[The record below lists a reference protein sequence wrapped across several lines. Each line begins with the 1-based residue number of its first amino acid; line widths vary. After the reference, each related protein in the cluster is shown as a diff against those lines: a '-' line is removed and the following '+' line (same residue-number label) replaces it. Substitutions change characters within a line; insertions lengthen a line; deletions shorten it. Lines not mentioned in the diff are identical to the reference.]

1 MRLDIRY
8 ETRFRYD
15 TPVRESHN
23 ELRACPVDDDRQ
35 RVLDFRLRVDPTTT
49 VQSFRDYWG
58 TRVEAFGV
66 IPRHDR
72 LDVVAEI
79 SVETHA
85 SVEAP
90 APPTPIADLARHEA
104 FHEYTVPSRHTGA
117 GKDLAEL
124 GRTVMDG
131 AETAEETGRAF
142 ADWVGRSL
150 TYSPG
155 ATKVDTTLDEVVER
169 RVGVCQDYAHLTVAL
184 CRAVALPAR
193 YVSGYL
199 FARRD
204 DARSGANA
212 DGSHSPKTGE
222 ADAVRVQTHAWVEV
236 AVAPGRWQ
244 PLDPTNGRDV
254 GERHVKIG
262 HGRDYFDVTPF
273 HGSFSGSADPTLVSS
288 VDIRRRSGE
297 DDRPNILSAADRGLL
312 RRPVPQTP
320 SRVLAQQQEQQQ
332 QQ

>member
-23 ELRACPVDDDRQ
+23 ELRACPVDDARQ
-35 RVLDFRLRVDPTTT
+35 RVLDFRLRVDPATP

-58 TRVEAFGV
+58 TRVEVFGV

-72 LDVVAEI
+72 LDVIAEI

-85 SVEAP
+85 PAEDPAP
-90 APPTPIADLARHEA
+90 ATPIADLAGHEA
-104 FHEYTVPSRHTGA
+104 FHEYTVPSGHTG
-117 GKDLAEL
+117 GGDLTEL
-124 GRTVMDG
+124 GRTVMNG
-131 AETAEETGRAF
+131 AESAEATGRTI

-155 ATKVDTTLDEVVER
+155 ATKVDTTLDEVVQR

-184 CRAVALPAR
+184 CRAVDLPAR

-204 DARSGANA
+204 DAGSGADANGA
-212 DGSHSPKTGE
+212 TKEPGE

-244 PLDPTNGRDV
+244 PLDPTNGREV

-312 RRPVPQTP
+312 RRPVAQTP
-320 SRVLAQQQEQQQ
+320 QRLLAQQQEQQQ
-332 QQ
+332 Q

>member
-8 ETRFRYD
+8 ATRFRYD
-15 TPVRESHN
+15 SPVRESHN
-23 ELRACPVDDDRQ
+23 ELRACPVDDSRQ
-35 RVLDFRLRVDPTTT
+35 RVLDFRLRVDPATP

-72 LDVVAEI
+72 LDVMAEI
-79 SVETHA
+79 SVETHP
-85 SVEAP
+85 STEAP
-90 APPTPIADLARHEA
+90 APPTPLIELEAHEP
-104 FHEYTVPSRHTGA
+104 FREYMVPSRLA
-117 GKDLAEL
+117 GGGEALTELA
-124 GRTVMDG
+124 RSVMNG
-131 AETAEETGRAF
+131 AETAEETGRTI
-142 ADWVGRSL
+142 ADWVGRSV

-155 ATKVDTTLDEVVER
+155 STTVETTVEEVMDR
-169 RVGVCQDYAHLTVAL
+169 RVGVCQDFAHLTVAL
-184 CRAVALPAR
+184 SRAVGLPAR

-204 DARSGANA
+204 DASSGANA
-212 DGSHSPKTGE
+212 DGSHEPKTEE
-222 ADAVRVQTHAWVEV
+222 ADAVRVQTHAWVEI

-288 VDIRRRSGE
+288 VEIRRRSGE
-297 DDRPNILSAADRGLL
+297 DDRPTILSAADRGLL
-312 RRPVPQTP
+312 RKPVAQKPQ
-320 SRVLAQQQEQQQ
+320 RLLAQQQEQQQ

>member
-15 TPVRESHN
+15 SPVRESHN
-23 ELRACPVDDDRQ
+23 ELRACPVDDGRQ
-35 RVLDFRLRVDPTTT
+35 RVLDFRLRVDPATP
-49 VQSFRDYWG
+49 VQSYRDYWG

-72 LDVVAEI
+72 LDVIAEI
-79 SVETHA
+79 SVETFTPD
-85 SVEAP
+85 EDP
-90 APPTPIADLARHEA
+90 APPTSVAALAEHEA
-104 FHEYTVPSRHTGA
+104 FHEYTVPSRHTRGS
-117 GKDLAEL
+117 GLVEL
-124 GRTVMDG
+124 GQEVVDG
-131 AETAEETGRAF
+131 AETAEEVGRTVA
-142 ADWVGRSL
+142 AWVGTSL
-150 TYSPG
+150 TYTPG
-155 ATKVDTTLDEVVER
+155 ATKVDTSVDDVVER

-184 CRAVALPAR
+184 CRAVGVPAR

-204 DARSGANA
+204 DVASGADA
-212 DGSHSPKTGE
+212 DGTVGTGE
-222 ADAVRVQTHAWVEV
+222 ADAVRVQTHAWVEI

-288 VDIRRRSGE
+288 VDIRKRTDEARV
-297 DDRPNILSAADRGLL
+297 PILSAADRGVL
-312 RRPVPQTP
+312 RRPTP
-320 SRVLAQQQEQQQ
+320 HTAQRVAAHQEQQEQQQ

>member
-15 TPVRESHN
+15 SPVRESHN
-23 ELRACPVDDDRQ
+23 ELRACPVDDHRQ
-35 RVLDFRLRVDPTTT
+35 RVLDFRLRVDPATP

-66 IPRHDR
+66 IPRHDH
-72 LDVVAEI
+72 LEVIAEI
-79 SVETHA
+79 SVETRVPDEEP
-85 SVEAP
+85 SP
-90 APPTPIADLARHEA
+90 ATPIADLMGHEP
-104 FHEYTVPSRHTGA
+104 FREYMVPSRHTRG
-117 GKDLAEL
+117 GQGLVELAQGIVE
-124 GRTVMDG
+124 
-131 AETAEETGRAF
+131 ETESAEEAARAISG
-142 ADWVGRSL
+142 WVGRSL

-155 ATKVDTTLDEVVER
+155 STKVDTTIDEVVER

-184 CRAVALPAR
+184 CRAVGVPAR

-204 DARSGANA
+204 DDRSGADA
-212 DGSHSPKTGE
+212 DGSTASGNGE

-244 PLDPTNGRDV
+244 ALDPTNGRDV

-262 HGRDYFDVTPF
+262 HGRDYFDVSPF

-297 DDRPNILSAADRGLL
+297 DDRPTILSAADRGLL
-312 RRPVPQTP
+312 RRPVPQTR
-320 SRVLAQQQEQQQ
+320 RVLAEQQEQQQ
-332 QQ
+332 Q

>member
-8 ETRFRYD
+8 ATRFRYD
-15 TPVRESHN
+15 SPVRESHN
-23 ELRACPVDDDRQ
+23 ELRACPVDDSRQ
-35 RVLDFRLRVDPTTT
+35 RVLDFRLRVDPATP

-72 LDVVAEI
+72 LDVIAEI
-79 SVETHA
+79 SVETHPSA
-85 SVEAP
+85 EEPPP
-90 APPTPIADLARHEA
+90 ATSIADIATHEP
-104 FHEYTVPSRHTGA
+104 FREYMVPSRLA
-117 GKDLAEL
+117 GGGEGLTELA
-124 GRTVMDG
+124 RSVMNG
-131 AETAEETGRAF
+131 AETAEETGRAL
-142 ADWVGRSL
+142 ADWVGRSVA
-150 TYSPG
+150 YSPG
-155 ATKVDTTLDEVVER
+155 STTVETTVEEVMDR
-169 RVGVCQDYAHLTVAL
+169 RVGVCQDFAHLTVAL
-184 CRAVALPAR
+184 SRAVGLPAR

-204 DARSGANA
+204 DAGSGANA
-212 DGSHSPKTGE
+212 DGTHEPKTGE

-273 HGSFSGSADPTLVSS
+273 HGSFSGSADPTLVSQ
-288 VDIRRRSGE
+288 VDIRRRSGD
-297 DDRPNILSAADRGLL
+297 DDRPTILSAADRGLL
-312 RRPVPQTP
+312 RRPAPHIAR
-320 SRVLAQQQEQQQ
+320 RVLQDQQEQQQ
-332 QQ
+332 Q

>member
-1 MRLDIRY
+1 
-8 ETRFRYD
+8 
-15 TPVRESHN
+15 
-23 ELRACPVDDDRQ
+23 
-35 RVLDFRLRVDPTTT
+35 
-49 VQSFRDYWG
+49 
-58 TRVEAFGV
+58 
-66 IPRHDR
+66 
-72 LDVVAEI
+72 
-79 SVETHA
+79 
-85 SVEAP
+85 
-90 APPTPIADLARHEA
+90 
-104 FHEYTVPSRHTGA
+104 
-117 GKDLAEL
+117 
-124 GRTVMDG
+124 
-131 AETAEETGRAF
+131 
-142 ADWVGRSL
+142 VGHSL

-155 ATKVDTTLDEVVER
+155 ATKVDTTLDEVVQR

-204 DARSGANA
+204 DAGSGADANGA
-212 DGSHSPKTGE
+212 TDEPGE

-244 PLDPTNGRDV
+244 PLDPTNGREV

-288 VDIRRRSGE
+288 VDIRRRSGD

-320 SRVLAQQQEQQQ
+320 QRVLAQQQEQQQ
-332 QQ
+332 Q

>member
-8 ETRFRYD
+8 ATRFRYD
-15 TPVRESHN
+15 APVRESHN
-23 ELRACPVDDDRQ
+23 ELRACPVDDSRQ
-35 RVLDFRLRVDPTTT
+35 RVLDFRLRVDPATS

-79 SVETHA
+79 SVETFPSTEPA
-85 SVEAP
+85 
-90 APPTPIADLARHEA
+90 APPTPIGALAVDEA
-104 FHEYTVPSRHTGA
+104 FHEYAGPSRLTGGGA
-117 GKDLAEL
+117 TLSELARSVVE
-124 GRTVMDG
+124 G
-131 AETAEETGRAF
+131 AETAEETGRTI
-142 ADWVGRSL
+142 ADWVGRSVA
-150 TYSPG
+150 YSPG
-155 ATKVDTTLDEVVER
+155 STTVETSVEEVMDR
-169 RVGVCQDYAHLTVAL
+169 RVGVCQDFAHLTVAL
-184 CRAVALPAR
+184 SRAVGLPAR

-204 DARSGANA
+204 DAGSGANA
-212 DGSHSPKTGE
+212 DGTHEPKTE
-222 ADAVRVQTHAWVEV
+222 AADAVRVQTHAWVEI

-244 PLDPTNGRDV
+244 ALDPTNGRDV

-297 DDRPNILSAADRGLL
+297 DDRPTILSAADRGLL
-312 RRPVPQTP
+312 RKPLPQSP
-320 SRVLAQQQEQQQ
+320 QRALAQQQEQQQ
-332 QQ
+332 Q

>member
-15 TPVRESHN
+15 SPVRESHN
-23 ELRACPVDDDRQ
+23 ELRACPVDDNRQ
-35 RVLDFRLRVDPTTT
+35 RVLDFRLRVDPATP
-49 VQSFRDYWG
+49 VQSYRDYWG

-72 LDVVAEI
+72 LDVIAEI

-85 SVEAP
+85 PSEDP
-90 APPTPIADLARHEA
+90 APPTPVATLTEHEA
-104 FHEYTVPSRHTGA
+104 FHEYTVPSRYTRGA
-117 GKDLAEL
+117 GLAEL
-124 GRTVMDG
+124 GREVVNG
-131 AETAEETGRAF
+131 AETAEEVGRTVA
-142 ADWVGRSL
+142 AWVGHSL
-150 TYSPG
+150 TYTPG
-155 ATKVDTTLDEVVER
+155 ATKVDTSIDEVIER
-169 RVGVCQDYAHLTVAL
+169 RVGVCQDYAHLTVGL
-184 CRAVALPAR
+184 CRSVGVPAR

-204 DARSGANA
+204 DAASGADA
-212 DGSHSPKTGE
+212 DGTSGTGE

-273 HGSFSGSADPTLVSS
+273 HGSFSGSADPTLISQ
-288 VDIRRRSGE
+288 VDIRRRSGD
-297 DDRPNILSAADRGLL
+297 DDRPTILSAADRGLL

-320 SRVLAQQQEQQQ
+320 KRIAQQQDQQEQQQ
-332 QQ
+332 QQQ